1 MKLESSGLRIRV
13 YIGDHDQWHGGSLYA
28 AIVREARKHGIA
40 GATVARGIMG
50 YGAHHAIHEPHIFR
64 LSSGLPIVIELV
76 DSQEMVQAFLPLLDG
91 MVQEG
96 MITVSAV
103 EIITYSKE

>member
-1 MKLESSGLRIRV
+1 MKLQSPGWRVRI

-50 YGAHHAIHEPHIFR
+50 YGAHHAIHEPLVFR
-64 LSSGLPIVIELV
+64 LANDLPVVIELV
-76 DSQEMVQAFLPLLDG
+76 DSQEMVQAFLPLLDDMVREG
-91 MVQEG
+91 MV
-96 MITVSAV
+96 TVSAV
-103 EIITYSKE
+103 KVITYSKA